1 MFHND
6 FHYCTVYYFVY
17 VHILFLLFN
26 LNWFQ
31 KLQNCIFLYPHLQ
44 NYLVSTV
51 CFVKQGEG
59 QVNWTISG
67 VVAFGSFWRIW
78 RPLLDFFSSVK
89 HKRCLEP
96 YFNGIK
102 LNFNQNRSLNAT
114 LWCLGTLIYHNF
126 RLASKTPKIS
136 TLS

>member
-1 MFHND
+1 MNW
-6 FHYCTVYYFVY
+6 TSQKIYFWQLVEFFPF
-17 VHILFLLFN
+17 FLQPKKN
-26 LNWFQ
+26 MSLNWFQ

-59 QVNWTISG
+59 QLNWTISG

-78 RPLLDFFSSVK
+78 RPLLDFLSSVK

-126 RLASKTPKIS
+126 RLASKTPKNF
-136 TLS
+136 